1 LKQLLT
7 GNEAV
12 ARGAWEA
19 GVRYASAY
27 PGTPSTEILENIA
40 QYREIYSEWAPNEK
54 VATESAIGA
63 SFAGGRALA
72 AMKHVGLNVAADPLF
87 TGAYIGVNGGL
98 VIVSADD
105 PGLHSSQD
113 EQDNRYYARAAKVG
127 MLEPSNSQEAKD
139 FVGIALELSEQF
151 DMPILLR
158 MTTRVC
164 HSKSIVDLSKE
175 RTEKPPVPYAKQDKF
190 NPIPAISKRLHT
202 KVEQNLKRL
211 EEYSESSPLNYVEW
225 GEKKIGIISSG
236 VAYEYAKEVY
246 GENAS
251 YLKLGFTFP
260 LPMRK
265 IREFAAR
272 VDQLIVVEELEP
284 IMENEIKAAGIPCIG
299 KEKIPCEG
307 ELNPDILRQS
317 LLGEEHETIR
327 YDASVV
333 AARPPVLCAGCPHR
347 GFFYELQKMKNV
359 ITVSD
364 IGCYGLAP
372 KDIAICMGGG
382 FSVAHGAQ
390 KIFDSESDGTR
401 KRCVGIMGDSTFFHS
416 GMTSML
422 EAVYNRSDILMVV
435 LDNRITAMT
444 GHQQNP
450 GTGLTLAE
458 EPTHMTDI
466 AEVAQALGV
475 KHIRTVNP
483 LKPDDVRDA
492 LKWGMGFDEPAL
504 LITGWPCALKKMTQT
519 DIEEFG
525 SLRFVNCVD
534 PEKCI
539 GCRACIQTG
548 CPAIEY
554 HADSKKV
561 TIDQIQ
567 CTGCDLCAQVCP
579 KHAIFREEKQN
590 V

>member
-1 LKQLLT
+1 
-7 GNEAV
+7 
-12 ARGAWEA
+12 
-19 GVRYASAY
+19 
-27 PGTPSTEILENIA
+27 
-40 QYREIYSEWAPNEK
+40 
-54 VATESAIGA
+54 
-63 SFAGGRALA
+63 
-72 AMKHVGLNVAADPLF
+72 M
-87 TGAYIGVNGGL
+87 
-98 VIVSADD
+98 IVSADY
-105 PGLHSSQD
+105 PCCILAD
-113 EQDNRYYARAAKVG
+113 EQDNVFPRAAKVG
-127 MLEPSNSQEAKD
+127 NLEPSDSQEAKD

-175 RTEKPPVPYAKQDKF
+175 RTEKPLVPYAKQDKF

-299 KEKIPCEG
+299 KEKIPYEG

-390 KIFDSESDGTR
+390 KIFNLESDGTR

-416 GMTSML
+416 GNDFH
-422 EAVYNRSDILMVV
+422 A
-435 LDNRITAMT
+435 
-444 GHQQNP
+444 G
-450 GTGLTLAE
+450 GGL
-458 EPTHMTDI
+458 
-466 AEVAQALGV
+466 Q
-475 KHIRTVNP
+475 
-483 LKPDDVRDA
+483 
-492 LKWGMGFDEPAL
+492 
-504 LITGWPCALKKMTQT
+504 
-519 DIEEFG
+519 
-525 SLRFVNCVD
+525 SLRHSD
-534 PEKCI
+534 
-539 GCRACIQTG
+539 GCFRQSHHGHDRSPTKSGNRLDLSGRTYSYDQYRGGRASVGGQTYSDCQPVEAGGSSG
-548 CPAIEY
+548 CSEMGNGI
-554 HADSKKV
+554 
-561 TIDQIQ
+561 
-567 CTGCDLCAQVCP
+567 
-579 KHAIFREEKQN
+579 
-590 V
+590 